1 MMYNRNFRKQLNI
14 MFVCHGNICRSP
26 MAEFVMKDK
35 IKERCLENRVKVFS
49 SATSYEET
57 GNPVY
62 PPAVA
67 KMKEEGV
74 TIYPHKAVTLEKD
87 DYEHYDMFVA
97 MERVNVTRMMMKFG
111 ADPENK
117 VSRLLDYTSNPRDI
131 ADPWYNDDFDTCYDD
146 IVEGVDALI
155 DYIVRE
161 KL

>member
-1 MMYNRNFRKQLNI
+1 MNKELKV

-35 IKERCLENRVKVFS
+35 IKERGLDSVVKVYS

-62 PPAVA
+62 PPAIA
-67 KMKEEGV
+67 KMKKEGV
-74 TIYPHKAVTLEKD
+74 TIYPHRSVTIEKE
-87 DYEHYDMFVA
+87 DYDKYDMIVA
-97 MERVNVTRMMMKFG
+97 MEERNIRRMMMKFG
-111 ADPENK
+111 ADPKNK
-117 VSRLLDYTSNPRDI
+117 ISRLLDHSDRPRDI
-131 ADPWYNDDFDTCYDD
+131 ADPWYNDDFDAAYND

-161 KL
+161 IL

>member
-1 MMYNRNFRKQLNI
+1 MMYNRNLRKQLKI

-35 IKERCLENRVKVFS
+35 IKERGLEDRVKVFS

-67 KMKEEGV
+67 KMREEGV
-74 TIYPHKAVTLEKD
+74 TIYPHKAVTIEKD
-87 DYEHYDMFVA
+87 DYDFYDMFVG
-97 MERVNVTRMMMKFG
+97 MEQRNVSRMLLKFG
-111 ADPENK
+111 SDPENK
-117 VSRLLDYTSNPRDI
+117 VSRLLDYGDNPRDI

-146 IVEGVDALI
+146 VVEGVDALI
-155 DYIVRE
+155 DYILRE

>member
-1 MMYNRNFRKQLNI
+1 MDNKKQLKI

-26 MAEFVMKDK
+26 MAEFLMKDK
-35 IKERCLENRVKVFS
+35 IKERGLEDRIEVFS

-67 KMKEEGV
+67 KMREEGV
-74 TIYPHKAVTLEKD
+74 TIYPHRSVTIERKD
-87 DYEHYDMFVA
+87 YVHYDMFVG
-97 MERVNVTRMMMKFG
+97 MEKRNLERLLLKFG
-111 ADPENK
+111 SDPKNK
-117 VSRLLDYTSNPRDI
+117 VSRLLDYSDNPRDI
-131 ADPWYNDDFDTCYDD
+131 ADPWYNDDFDTAYSD

-155 DYIVRE
+155 DYIIRE